1 MESAK
6 RNLTLIETRTDTISL
21 EEKDPTIASDP
32 ANHEVLSQERADHFS
47 VTSRQSQFEKLDT
60 EIKVDKTQLINK
72 LNFIN
77 FQDGTVSVNFK
88 HLRYDKKI
96 TLKATPQPCM
106 GDLVDCLWI
115 EDKNITQILQSYRFS
130 NILITNGPKLLKVEP
145 EVIKIDAVGI
155 SVLLTETCTEISSRK
170 ARRYLCQGISVQLIQ
185 NSTVFSGALMDFN
198 GFSFRVK
205 LTAAPPQTFDWV
217 NPEQPVNIILS
228 GAAVTIFTGECI
240 IVRHTHGQ
248 NSRNYI
254 LEPLKHEIQRFKQ
267 KEFRSERYVLTPT
280 PNMVSRHPLT
290 GMRVDLKVVDLSGSG
305 FSVEED
311 KCNTTLLP
319 GMILHE
325 LELNFANS
333 YKIQCSVQVVFR
345 KEMVDPSGEKWIKCG
360 LALLDMD
367 IRDHLKL
374 ITMLHQAKNKNSYI
388 CNDIDL
394 DALWDFFFETG
405 FIYPDKYAAI
415 QKNKKQIKET
425 YAKIYTQN
433 PQIARHFIYQ
443 EKGTIFGHMAML
455 RFYDSAWMIHHHAA
469 RKSALN
475 KAGLIVLDQIG
486 RMINDSH
493 RLYSLHMDYMIC
505 YYQPGN
511 KFPTRVFGG
520 AAKNIDDPKGCSL
533 DGFAYHHFN
542 NARCSAS
549 DLPEGWQIT
558 ETGSEDLRELAGFY
572 NQSSGGLLL
581 DALDLIPEK
590 LYSDGLSKEY
600 EQQGLTRLRYLY
612 SLKRNGLL
620 KAVFLVNQSDVGL
633 NLSDITNCVKVFVM
647 DSEEFKAEILQAA
660 ISKIAN
666 KTGKKDF
673 PVLIYPAAFADEKQI
688 PYDKT
693 YNLWICSL
701 QYSDAYF
708 RYLKRLVRFI

>member
-6 RNLTLIETRTDTISL
+6 KNLTLIETHTDTSSL
-21 EEKDPTIASDP
+21 EEKDPTTASDP

-47 VTSRQSQFEKLDT
+47 VASRQSQFEELDT

-88 HLRYDKKI
+88 HLKYDKKI

-115 EDKNITQILQSYRFS
+115 EDKNISQILQSYRFS
-130 NILITNGPKLLKVEP
+130 NILITNGQKLLKVEP
-145 EVIKIDAVGI
+145 EVIRIDAVGI
-155 SVLLTETCTEISSRK
+155 SVLLPETCTEISSRK

-228 GAAVTIFTGECI
+228 GAAVTIYTGECK

-254 LEPLKHEIQRFKQ
+254 LEPLKHEISRFKQ

-280 PNMVSRHPLT
+280 PNMIARHPLS
-290 GMRVDLKVVDLSGSG
+290 GVRVDLKVVDLSGSG

-388 CNDIDL
+388 CNDVDL

-455 RFYDSAWMIHHHAA
+455 RFYENAWMIHHHAA

-505 YYQPGN
+505 YYRPDN
-511 KFPTRVFGG
+511 KFPSRVFGG

-572 NQSSGGLLL
+572 NHTSGGLLL
-581 DALDLIPEK
+581 DALDLVPEK
-590 LYSDGLSKEY
+590 LYSDSLSKEY
-600 EQQGLTRLRYLY
+600 EQQGLIRLRYLY
-612 SLKRNGLL
+612 SLKHNGLL
-620 KAVFLVNQSDVGL
+620 KAVFLVNQSNVGL
-633 NLSDITNCVKVFVM
+633 NLSDITNCVKVFVT
-647 DSEEFKAEILQAA
+647 DSDEFKAEIFQAA

-666 KTGKKDF
+666 KTDKKDF
-673 PVLIYPAAFADEKQI
+673 PTLIYPAAFADEKQI